1 MNNFPTEVAA
11 PTNIANASVP
21 LLKEYAWDFEK
32 DKIILDKNG
41 KFIIVEGVEALKVRN
56 YLSLKIYKGRFFI
69 YKNKV
74 GTRLKDLIG
83 KSINYIS
90 LRVEEMIYEA
100 IVDNV
105 YVTDID
111 NLEINHVN
119 DKVIV
124 TFDVINIYENYKE
137 QITI

>member
-1 MNNFPTEVAA
+1 MNNFPIEVAA
-11 PTNIANASVP
+11 PTNITDTSIP
-21 LLKEYAWDFEK
+21 LLKEYAWDFDK
-32 DKIILDKNG
+32 DEIILDRNG

-74 GTRLKDLIG
+74 GTKLKDLIG
-83 KSINYIS
+83 KSRNYVS
-90 LRVEEMIYEA
+90 LRVEEMLYEA

-105 YVTDID
+105 YVTDIE
-111 NLEINHVN
+111 NLEISYIN

-124 TFDVINIYENYKE
+124 TFDVINIYKNYNE
-137 QITI
+137 QIII

>member
-11 PTNIANASVP
+11 PTNIADTSVP
-21 LLKEYAWDFEK
+21 LLKEYAYDFEK
-32 DKIILDKNG
+32 DEIILDKNG
-41 KFIIVEGVEALKVRN
+41 KFIIVEGIEALKVRN

-69 YKNKV
+69 YKNIV

-83 KSINYIS
+83 KSTNYVS
-90 LRVEEMIYEA
+90 LRVEEMLYQA

-111 NLEINHVN
+111 NLEINYVN
-119 DKVIV
+119 GKVVV
-124 TFDVINIYENYKE
+124 TFDVINIYKNYNE
-137 QITI
+137 QIII

>member
-1 MNNFPTEVAA
+1 MNNFPIEVAA
-11 PTNIANASVP
+11 PTNITDTNIP
-21 LLKEYAWDFEK
+21 LLKEYAWDFDK
-32 DKIILDKNG
+32 DEIVLDRNG

-56 YLSLKIYKGRFFI
+56 YLSLRIYKGRFFI

-74 GTRLKDLIG
+74 GTKLKDLIG
-83 KSINYIS
+83 KSRSYVS

-105 YVTDID
+105 YVTDIE
-111 NLEINHVN
+111 NLEISYIN

-124 TFDVINIYENYKE
+124 TFDVINIYKNYNE
-137 QITI
+137 QIII

>member
-1 MNNFPTEVAA
+1 MNNFPIEVAA
-11 PTNIANASVP
+11 PTNITDTSIP
-21 LLKEYAWDFEK
+21 LLKEYAWDFDK
-32 DKIILDKNG
+32 DEIILDRNG

-83 KSINYIS
+83 KSRNYIS
-90 LRVEEMIYEA
+90 LRVEEMLYEA

-105 YVTDID
+105 YVTDIE
-111 NLEINHVN
+111 NLEISYIN

-124 TFDVINIYENYKE
+124 TFDVINIYKNYNE
-137 QITI
+137 QIII

>member
-1 MNNFPTEVAA
+1 MNNFPTEAIM
-11 PTNIANASVP
+11 PTNITDTSIP
-21 LLKEYAWDFEK
+21 LLKEYAWNFDK
-32 DKIILDKNG
+32 DEIILDKNG

-83 KSINYIS
+83 KSRNYIS
-90 LRVEEMIYEA
+90 LRVEEMLYEA

-105 YVTDID
+105 YVTDIE
-111 NLEINHVN
+111 NLEISYIN

-124 TFDVINIYENYKE
+124 TFDVINIYKNYNE

>member
-11 PTNIANASVP
+11 PTNITNASIP
-21 LLKEYAWDFEK
+21 LLKEYAWDFDK
-32 DKIILDKNG
+32 DEIILDKNG
-41 KFIIVEGVEALKVRN
+41 KFIIVEGIEALKVRN

-83 KSINYIS
+83 KSINYVS
-90 LRVEEMIYEA
+90 LRIEEMIYEA
-100 IVDNV
+100 IVDNI

-111 NLEINHVN
+111 NLEINYVN
-119 DKVIV
+119 GKVVV
-124 TFDVINIYENYKE
+124 TFDVINIYKNYNE
-137 QITI
+137 QIII